1 MKKIFTY
8 IVVFFSS
15 CMLAVASSIKWD
27 VATLDDYR
35 TWNWAWLQLSGVPGV
50 PNFDIDY
57 EVQNGVLIVSV
68 DHSLWTLAHA
78 MNFVEM
84 HVGDTV
90 DETTVRGS
98 DIVYFHGQWLEEPGT
113 YVYRDLQIQEGETA
127 YLGFA
132 VDEDIEGIPVQYG
145 WLSII
150 FDGSGPVLGQSAVE
164 LSGAP
169 IVILPRQIP
178 EPGTLSLVLFGIVAL
193 SMRRRM

>member
-1 MKKIFTY
+1 MKYWLTCLAIFL
-8 IVVFFSS
+8 SS
-15 CMLAVASSIKWD
+15 YQFAVASTIRWNVASLD
-27 VATLDDYR
+27 VHQ
-35 TWNWAWLQLSGVPGV
+35 NWADLDLNGVPGR
-50 PNFDIDY
+50 PNFDFVYQILGD
-57 EVQNGVLIVSV
+57 VLTMSV
-68 DHSLWTLAHA
+68 DHRYWTLAHA

-84 HVGDTV
+84 HEGDTV

-132 VDEDIEGIPVQYG
+132 VDEDIEGIPVQHG

-169 IVILPRQIP
+169 IVILPRQVP
-178 EPGTLSLVLFGIVAL
+178 EPSISVLALLGISGL
-193 SMRRRM
+193 LLKRNKP

>member
-1 MKKIFTY
+1 MKVLSAFIAIFLTSFQL
-8 IVVFFSS
+8 VF
-15 CMLAVASSIKWD
+15 ASTIKWD
-27 VATLDDYR
+27 VASLDVHQ
-35 TWNWAWLQLSGVPGV
+35 NWADLDLNGVPGR
-50 PNFDIDY
+50 PNFDFDFQILGD
-57 EVQNGVLIVSV
+57 VLTMSV
-68 DHSLWTLAHA
+68 DHRYWTLAHA

-113 YVYRDLQIQEGETA
+113 YVYRNLQIQEGETA

-132 VDEDIEGIPVQYG
+132 VDEDMEGVPLQYG

-178 EPGTLSLVLFGIVAL
+178 EPGTFSLVLVGIVVL
-193 SMRRRM
+193 SMRGRM